1 MTLSASSQTGWK
13 PHFFRAV
20 EADQIALSDAAGRE
34 DGAAMRARVRECL
47 TDELFA
53 EVALLRVLLEPEFA
67 DRAHAAAAGF
77 DADRADDVA
86 AVHHVE
92 VSAFARGAV
101 VDAALKAAR
110 VLQPR
115 LPLERLQPVLQMA
128 RVVAVRHAER
138 AVLVFEAAH
147 RGILRV
153 ACAVDLV
160 KRKSL
165 QRADRQSDGHAV

>member
-1 MTLSASSQTGWK
+1 MC
-13 PHFFRAV
+13 
-20 EADQIALSDAAGRE
+20 AGVGKR
-34 DGAAMRARVRECL
+34 L
-47 TDELFA
+47 PDELLPKA
-53 EVALLRVLLEPEFA
+53 KPLHIVLQPEFTNGRKAVLALVHAHRSDGLSRAA
-67 DRAHAAAAGF
+67 DIKMSLCAGG
-77 DADRADDVA
+77 
-86 AVHHVE
+86 HI
-92 VSAFARGAV
+92 
-101 VDAALKAAR
+101 VDTALEAAR

-147 RGILRV
+147 RGVLRV
-153 ACAVDLV
+153 ARAVDLV